1 MDEKE
6 KAQSIKESFHS
17 IYEKHFSNL
26 TSDLKEKLYYE
37 LEQMYSNH
45 SEEERKKVFSFIECK
60 LNIDQ
65 RKQLLSEFYLN
76 HAEST
81 PSQIISFFQDTENI
95 LNKICQQQNI
105 SEADLMSKGFSNE
118 CSLPEDPPFFCRV
131 TLKKL

>member
-1 MDEKE
+1 MDKKE
-6 KAQSIKESFHS
+6 KAQFIKKSFHS

-45 SEEERKKVFSFIECK
+45 SEEEREKVFSFIECK
-60 LNIDQ
+60 LNLDK

-81 PSQIISFFQDTENI
+81 PS
-95 LNKICQQQNI
+95 
-105 SEADLMSKGFSNE
+105 
-118 CSLPEDPPFFCRV
+118 
-131 TLKKL
+131 